1 MHTLLI
7 ENVSDAF
14 LQDFVALAN
23 TAKATISEQQDSAK
37 CPICKAHDYTLG
49 ESLDAALAES
59 LAMSKNP
66 QAYKTYKTMEEFRA
80 ALDAD

>member
-23 TAKATISEQQDSAK
+23 TAKATISEQSAE

-59 LAMSKNP
+59 LAMSQNP